1 MNCSCFCLKCLFVC
15 LLCQR
20 SNEIGVETISVEEQ
34 SVSRGS
40 TPSKQVSAPAGPQPH
55 TLELLHSAGQ
65 ESHSGQCLHLLCFQN
80 LPCSTHCSTTAPFY
94 RTPQPLCPVLTFTQL
109 CPSPPAGLN
118 FEIIPFPWEIQMK
131 PMAGWLAMSSNI
143 TLEKYKFRIQ
153 DTRYKYNRK
162 YKERNT
168 GNQTDWQTARPLWV
182 VLMCPWES
190 WVIPGNQTAHL
201 YTAQHH
207 ARHVLRLSVYIRST
221 TFLYFQSAGQPLPA
235 CQGRDD
241 T

>member
-1 MNCSCFCLKCLFVC
+1 MLSGSHFGLRNIYSQGHIFNHLWIVPAFVCLKCLFVC

-65 ESHSGQCLHLLCFQN
+65 ESHAGQRFHLLCFQN
-80 LPCSTHCSTTAPFY
+80 LPCSTYCSTTAPSTGHQSHSA
-94 RTPQPLCPVLTFTQL
+94 RCLHLPNSALLL
-109 CPSPPAGLN
+109 DPAGLN
-118 FEIIPFPWEIQMK
+118 FEIVPFPWEIQMK

-153 DTRYKYNRK
+153 DTRYKYK
-162 YKERNT
+162 I
-168 GNQTDWQTARPLWV
+168 QIQ
-182 VLMCPWES
+182 
-190 WVIPGNQTAHL
+190 
-201 YTAQHH
+201 
-207 ARHVLRLSVYIRST
+207 
-221 TFLYFQSAGQPLPA
+221 
-235 CQGRDD
+235 
-241 T
+241 